1 MDDRDR
7 DTTSPATDGY
17 QKSKQE
23 GTGDAHFPLLGPD
36 SAGKN
41 RGGNLVLAGSAGTA
55 AAAVTSAY
63 GIQHI
68 PHHVVVWGSIC
79 LIVLAANRVCDPTY
93 PRAPSRFGIGRV

>member
-79 LIVLAANRVCDPTY
+79 LIVLAGNRVCDPTY